1 MKLFTRALLLL
12 LPIIATHTACTSDT
26 DYDTVTSG
34 DCIITATTM
43 GTLNRYLLTK
53 SSTGEDSTYRVTV
66 TGSLYPMTIDQ
77 LNGLIFNRDS
87 LPYGTDG
94 SKIVF
99 STFNA
104 VGAVRIRSLI
114 TAEDTIFSAADSTD
128 FTLPRLLTVH
138 ASDGLSTRTYE
149 MRVNIH
155 REEGDSMRWNSI
167 ATSCTLLQGMTELRA
182 LAADGELKVYGR
194 YGDST
199 QVVSIPYGRTTVED
213 VSLWDSRTLK
223 TVLLPTSIQ
232 TAFGHYF
239 ALDEEHHILTSADG
253 LTWHETGSELKPLA
267 LIAGGETGLGAIA
280 DGHFL
285 HSTDGV
291 NWTVQENDEPD
302 QVPTG
307 SIVSVCIPAQ
317 TDNGQEIF
325 VAVGRRDG
333 QCVVWRRT
341 ADTDGGDSYPWVHI
355 PSAETNAY
363 NCPTLDQQ
371 ALLRY
376 DGAACLTGLD
386 TDGTPAPFYSSRDNG
401 RTWIDGEL
409 RLPFI
414 PLSAQHEITAT
425 ADEFNFA
432 WYIDSTTGRVWR
444 GRHNRLG
451 WAENQ

>member
-12 LPIIATHTACTSDT
+12 LPLLTTLTACSTDSD
-26 DYDTVTSG
+26 YETVTSG
-34 DCIITATTM
+34 DCIITAATM
-43 GTLNRYLLTK
+43 GTLNRYALTK

-66 TGSLYPMTIDQ
+66 TGSLYPLTIDQ
-77 LNGLIFNRDS
+77 LNCRIYNRDS

-104 VGAVRIRSLI
+104 VGAVRIRSLV
-114 TAEDTIFSAADSTD
+114 TAEDTLFSASDSTD
-128 FTLPRLLTVH
+128 FTLPRMLTVH
-138 ASDGLSTRTYE
+138 ASDGQSTRTYE
-149 MRVNIH
+149 MRINIH
-155 REEGDSMRWNSI
+155 REEGDSMRWNSV
-167 ATSCTLLQGMTELRA
+167 ATGSTLLQGLTELRA

-194 YGDST
+194 RGDST
-199 QVVSIPYGRTTVED
+199 QVVSIPYGRTTVAD
-213 VSLWDSRTLK
+213 QGQWKSRILK
-223 TVLLPTSIQ
+223 TILRPTSVQ
-232 TAFGHYF
+232 TAFGRYY
-239 ALDEEHHILTSADG
+239 ALDGDRNILTSADG
-253 LTWHETGSELKPLA
+253 LTWQETGSELKPIA
-267 LIAGGETGLGAIA
+267 LIAGGKTGLGAIA

-291 NWTVQENDEPD
+291 NWTVQEDDEPG
-302 QVPTG
+302 QVPAD

-317 TDNGQEIF
+317 EGHGQEIF

-333 QCVVWRRT
+333 QSVVWRRT

-355 PSAETNAY
+355 PAAATNPY
-363 NCPTLDQQ
+363 NCPKPDQP

-376 DGAACLTGLD
+376 DGATCLTGVD
-386 TDGTPAPFYSSRDNG
+386 ADGTPAPFYSSRDNG

-414 PLSAQHEITAT
+414 PLAARHEITAT
-425 ADEFNFA
+425 GDEFNFA
-432 WYIDSTTGRVWR
+432 WYIDSASGRVWR